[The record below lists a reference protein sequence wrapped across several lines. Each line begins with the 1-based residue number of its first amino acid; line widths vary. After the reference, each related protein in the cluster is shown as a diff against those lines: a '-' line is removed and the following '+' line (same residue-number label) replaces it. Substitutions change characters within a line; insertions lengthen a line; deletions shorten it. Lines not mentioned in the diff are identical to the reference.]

1 MSQDLWN
8 EEVYQTET
16 TSRKERMNKGVA
28 STRVFTILA
37 TIFFLIVLAI
47 GIFAIYL
54 SIGGSTT
61 NSTQEFYNVNNAA
74 VAASSSTIESFTEAP
89 AAETTETTETI
100 TSESTPLVD
109 TGDGT
114 TLTVQA
120 GEGLGQLAYR
130 AGVSMSELER
140 LNPEKMVGPNG
151 TWWANPGDVI
161 RIR

>member
-74 VAASSSTIESFTEAP
+74 VAAPSSTTESSVEAP
-89 AAETTETTETI
+89 TPETTETTASQT
-100 TSESTPLVD
+100 TPLVD

>member
-74 VAASSSTIESFTEAP
+74 VTASSSTTESSTEAP
-89 AAETTETTETI
+89 AAETTETTASQT
-100 TSESTPLVD
+100 TPLVD

>member
-28 STRVFTILA
+28 STKVFTILA

-61 NSTQEFYNVNNAA
+61 NSTQEFYNVNNVA
-74 VAASSSTIESFTEAP
+74 VAASSSTVESSTETP
-89 AAETTETTETI
+89 VTETTETTSST
-100 TSESTPLVD
+100 TPLVD
-109 TGDGT
+109 NGDGT

-120 GEGLGQLAYR
+120 GEGLGQLANR

>member
-61 NSTQEFYNVNNAA
+61 NSTQEFYNVNNVA
-74 VAASSSTIESFTEAP
+74 VAASSSTVESSTEAP
-89 AAETTETTETI
+89 VAETTETSASET
-100 TSESTPLVD
+100 TPLVD

>member
-37 TIFFLIVLAI
+37 TLFFLIVLAI

-61 NSTQEFYNVNNAA
+61 DSTQEFYNVNNAA
-74 VAASSSTIESFTEAP
+74 VTASSSTIEISVEAP
-89 AAETTETTETI
+89 ETETTETTET
-100 TSESTPLVD
+100 TASQTTPLVD

>member
-28 STRVFTILA
+28 STKVFTILA

-61 NSTQEFYNVNNAA
+61 NSTQEFYNVNNVA
-74 VAASSSTIESFTEAP
+74 VVASSSTVESSTETP
-89 AAETTETTETI
+89 VAETTETTSST
-100 TSESTPLVD
+100 TPLVD
-109 TGDGT
+109 NGDGT

-120 GEGLGQLAYR
+120 GEGLGQLANR

>member
-74 VAASSSTIESFTEAP
+74 VAASSSTTESSVEAP
-89 AAETTETTETI
+89 ATETTEATE
-100 TSESTPLVD
+100 TTASQTTALVD

>member
-61 NSTQEFYNVNNAA
+61 NSTQEFYNVDNAA
-74 VAASSSTIESFTEAP
+74 VAASSSTLESSIEAP
-89 AAETTETTETI
+89 AAETTETTETT
-100 TSESTPLVD
+100 TSESIPLVD

>member
-37 TIFFLIVLAI
+37 TLFFLIVLAI

-74 VAASSSTIESFTEAP
+74 VTASSSTTESSTEAP
-89 AAETTETTETI
+89 AAETTETTASQT
-100 TSESTPLVD
+100 TPLVD

>member
-28 STRVFTILA
+28 STKVFTILA

-61 NSTQEFYNVNNAA
+61 NSTQEFYNVNNVA
-74 VAASSSTIESFTEAP
+74 VAASSSTVESSTETP
-89 AAETTETTETI
+89 AVETTETT

>member
-28 STRVFTILA
+28 STKVFTILA
-37 TIFFLIVLAI
+37 TLFFLIVLAI

-74 VAASSSTIESFTEAP
+74 VTASSSTTESSTEAP
-89 AAETTETTETI
+89 AAETTETTASQT
-100 TSESTPLVD
+100 TPLVD

>member
-37 TIFFLIVLAI
+37 TLFFLIVLAI

-61 NSTQEFYNVNNAA
+61 DSTQEFYNVNNAA
-74 VAASSSTIESFTEAP
+74 VAAPSSTTESSVEAP
-89 AAETTETTETI
+89 TPETTETTASQT
-100 TSESTPLVD
+100 TPLVD

>member
-61 NSTQEFYNVNNAA
+61 NSTQEFYNVNNVA
-74 VAASSSTIESFTEAP
+74 VAASSSTVESSTEAP
-89 AAETTETTETI
+89 VAETTETSVSET
-100 TSESTPLVD
+100 TPLVD

>member
-28 STRVFTILA
+28 STKVFTILA
-37 TIFFLIVLAI
+37 TLFFLIVLAI

-74 VAASSSTIESFTEAP
+74 VAASTSTTESSVETP
-89 AAETTETTETI
+89 VAETTETTSST
-100 TSESTPLVD
+100 TPLVD
-109 TGDGT
+109 NGDGT

-120 GEGLGQLAYR
+120 GEGLGQLANR

>member
-8 EEVYQTET
+8 EEVYQTEM

-28 STRVFTILA
+28 STKVFTILA
-37 TIFFLIVLAI
+37 TLFFLIVLAI

-61 NSTQEFYNVNNAA
+61 DSTQEFYNVNNAA
-74 VAASSSTIESFTEAP
+74 VAAPSSTTESSVEAP
-89 AAETTETTETI
+89 TPETTETTASQT
-100 TSESTPLVD
+100 TPLVD